1 MELPKNIVQIGN
13 PDKHCKVFVEDYV
26 VSYIKQINRS
36 LRGGQAGIALFGKK
50 YTEGDIRYY
59 FLYGA
64 TDIKGLDKRG
74 VYLSDME
81 KEQIEHKRMEFFEE
95 QEFLAWCTLTGEMPD
110 GFYLLEQG
118 KGLLIK
124 GYATFFEKNDNMLN
138 FMIIMKN
145 REKDP
150 DDTEGVRIDLEKRG
164 NDYEWGRLAEGGNI
178 DHRLLER
185 SQKLS
190 EVRKAREGYRK
201 NVVAHRRADKYERAG
216 TWKTLLTGVAV
227 MLCVIG
233 IATLSDEEKMKN
245 IQTAARQIMAGIS
258 EQKLPDAEDEI
269 FDAVELQS
277 ELLDIEVPISEP
289 ENETDTAETL
299 QPEPQTEIQPKPQPE
314 SQTEPAADVQTGASP
329 EEVQEVHTIITDNP
343 QPTVGTTAKT
353 VTYVVEKG
361 DMLLTICRQRYGS
374 DERIKEICELNGIQ
388 DPDDIKVGQI
398 ILLPE

>member
-13 PDKHCKVFVEDYV
+13 PDRHCKVFVEDYV

-36 LRGGQAGIALFGKK
+36 LRGGLAGIALFGKK
-50 YTEGDIRYY
+50 YTEEDIRYY

-64 TDIKGLDKRG
+64 TEIDGLANRD
-74 VYLSDME
+74 VYLSDLE
-81 KEQIEHKRMEFFEE
+81 KEQIEHRRMEFFEE
-95 QEFLAWCTLTGEMPD
+95 QEFLAWCTLTGDMPD

-145 REKDP
+145 REKDMVERS
-150 DDTEGVRIDLEKRG
+150 DIKTGLEQRG
-164 NDYEWGRLAEGGNI
+164 KDYEWGRLAEGGNI

-185 SQKLS
+185 NQKLS
-190 EVRKAREGYRK
+190 EARKTRDGYRK
-201 NVVAHRRADKYERAG
+201 NVTAHRRMDKYEKAG

-245 IQTAARQIMAGIS
+245 IQTTARQIMEGIS
-258 EQKLPDAEDEI
+258 EQKIPDAEDENVNGVEEQPEPSDI
-269 FDAVELQS
+269 AFSSAEPETETDSGEILPSELQS
-277 ELLDIEVPISEP
+277 ETQTELESEP
-289 ENETDTAETL
+289 VQQVETET
-299 QPEPQTEIQPKPQPE
+299 QSEVQQEVQDEVAKEPQP
-314 SQTEPAADVQTGASP
+314 
-329 EEVQEVHTIITDNP
+329 VQE
-343 QPTVGTTAKT
+343 TVSKT

-361 DMLLTICRQRYGS
+361 DRLLSICRERYGS
-374 DERIKEICELNGIQ
+374 AERMKEICELNGID